1 MAKQPQRWDK
11 PFNGEPLTDQ
21 ELTGL
26 EEVPTL
32 AQLNAEQFPKSLPL
46 SGLLKYDG
54 RLRKFE
60 KDDAVMLAGDY
71 GHSVFFIL
79 QGSVSVILD
88 SAPPFSKSDEK
99 PLSWWHTFAQLWT
112 NPNGKEV
119 RSDKQL
125 EQVNLHLRS
134 RQTGEKQVVISPDS
148 PWLVDKTSITLGPGA
163 MIGEMAALLRSPRT
177 ASIVATSD
185 LLAFEI
191 RWQGFRDIRKYDL
204 NFKQYI
210 DKVYRERTLKSH
222 LADSKLFAHLKESE
236 LEEVVSKTIF
246 QSYGGLEWQ
255 HEFKS
260 KSNAIDDEYILKKGD
275 YVNGL
280 YMLRTGFIKVGVPF
294 GERHRTVDYLN
305 RGQFYG
311 LEEIAEH
318 ANHQKPLE
326 ALRSLV
332 ALGYTDVL
340 IVPTYLII
348 KYVLPHI
355 NKSQTTTAKAKAT
368 GVEHFSPSKDPNPD
382 KEEIFNFLV
391 DKRVIN
397 GTSTMMIDMD
407 KCVGCDE
414 CVKACSANHG
424 NNPRF
429 VRQGSSCNNWQVT
442 KACMHC
448 VDPVCL
454 IGCPTGAIARD
465 AQTGNVLINEAA
477 CVGCSSCANACPY
490 ENIRMVEIYDE
501 KQQLRLDETGNP
513 VLKATKCDLCHQKP
527 GGPACERACP
537 YGALKRVDMRN
548 RDMLIKTV
556 TIS

>member
-1 MAKQPQRWDK
+1 MSNQPQRWEK
-11 PFNGEPLTDQ
+11 PFNGEPLTDEQ
-21 ELTGL
+21 LAAL
-26 EEVPTL
+26 EVVPTL
-32 AQLNAEQFPKSLPL
+32 ARLNPEQFPKNLPL
-46 SGLLKYDG
+46 SGLLKHDG
-54 RLRKFE
+54 RLIRYN

-79 QGSVSVILD
+79 EGSVNVIID
-88 SAPPFSKSDEK
+88 SNPPFSKSDEK
-99 PLSWWHTFAQLWT
+99 PQSWWQTFSQLWR
-112 NPNGKEV
+112 NPRGKEV
-119 RSDKQL
+119 RSDAQL
-125 EQVNLHLRS
+125 EQANLLLRS
-134 RQTGEKQVVISPDS
+134 RQTGEKQVVISADS
-148 PWLVDKTSITLGPGA
+148 PWLSDKTCISLGPGA
-163 MIGEMAALLRSPRT
+163 MVGEMAALLRSPRT
-177 ASIVATSD
+177 ASIVATSN

-204 NFKQYI
+204 NFKLYI

-222 LADSKLFAHLKESE
+222 LADSELFVHLGADE
-236 LEEVVSKTIF
+236 LEEIVSKTIF

-255 HEFKS
+255 HKFKHQTTEE
-260 KSNAIDDEYILKKGD
+260 DDEYILKKGD
-275 YVNGL
+275 YINGL

-311 LEEIAEH
+311 LEEISEH
-318 ANHQKPLE
+318 ARHQKPLE
-326 ALRSLV
+326 AKRSLV

-348 KYVLPHI
+348 QHVLPHLTKQQNAGSAGT
-355 NKSQTTTAKAKAT
+355 NK
-368 GVEHFSPSKDPNPD
+368 GVEQFKPNSA
-382 KEEIFNFLV
+382 KEEIFDFLV
-391 DKRVIN
+391 DKRIIN
-397 GTSTMMIDMD
+397 GTSAMMIDMD

-414 CVKACSANHG
+414 CVKACSVNHG

-429 VRQGSSCNNWQVT
+429 VRQGNSCNNWQVT

-454 IGCPTGAIARD
+454 IGCPTGAIARN

-501 KQQLRLDETGNP
+501 QQQLRLDENGNP
-513 VLKATKCDLCHQKP
+513 LMKATKCDLCHQKP

-537 YGALKRVDMRN
+537 YGALKRIDMRD
-548 RDMLIKTV
+548 REMLIKTV
-556 TIS
+556 NVS